1 MTKIE
6 KILDIDPGRELS
18 EPVHLVSVQKSDV
31 GQGSAVSAR
40 WWCVWNIHVCLPIS
54 CCVTDIRCA
63 AVCRRNSAELLGCEE
78 SGKQRWATSYTV
90 IPRIRLRCY
99 VSVTVRYSV
108 YTSTLF
114 RVRRCT
120 LFRIY
125 VYVVPFPSLYVIPFI
140 RVRCSVSVN
149 VCYSVY
155 TCTLFRFCQCTLFRL
170 YVYVVPFP
178 SMYVIPHIRLYNIH
192 RRTRNNVDV

>member
-1 MTKIE
+1 MQENDENTE

-54 CCVTDIRCA
+54 CCVTDLYLLLDIRCA
-63 AVCRRNSAELLGCEE
+63 AVCRRNSAELLGCGVA
-78 SGKQRWATSYTV
+78 SNVGRRH
-90 IPRIRLRCY
+90 IL
-99 VSVTVRYSV
+99 
-108 YTSTLF
+108 LF
-114 RVRRCT
+114 RV
-120 LFRIY
+120 Y
-125 VYVVPFPSLYVIPFI
+125 VYVVLFPSLYVIPFI

-149 VCYSVY
+149 VRYSVY
-155 TCTLFRFCQCTLFRL
+155 TSTLFHFRHCTLFRL

-178 SMYVIPHIRLYNIH
+178 SMYVIPFIRQ
-192 RRTRNNVDV
+192 R

>member
-54 CCVTDIRCA
+54 CVTDIRCA
-63 AVCRRNSAELLGCEE
+63 AVCRRSSAELLGCDVA
-78 SGKQRWATSYTV
+78 SNVGRRHILLFRVYVYVVLFPSLYV
-90 IPRIRLRCY
+90 IPFIRLRCSI
-99 VSVTVRYSV
+99 SVNVRYSV

-114 RVRRCT
+114 RFRHCT
-120 LFRIY
+120 LFRLY
-125 VYVVPFPSLYVIPFI
+125 VNVNPFPPLYVIPFI
-140 RVRCSVSVN
+140 RPC
-149 VCYSVY
+149 
-155 TCTLFRFCQCTLFRL
+155 L
-170 YVYVVPFP
+170 
-178 SMYVIPHIRLYNIH
+178 
-192 RRTRNNVDV
+192 

>member
-54 CCVTDIRCA
+54 CCVTDLFLLLDIRCA

-114 RVRRCT
+114 RFCQYT
-120 LFRIY
+120 LFRLY
-125 VYVVPFPSLYVIPFI
+125 VYVVPFLSMYVIPFI

-149 VCYSVY
+149 VRY
-155 TCTLFRFCQCTLFRL
+155 
-170 YVYVVPFP
+170 
-178 SMYVIPHIRLYNIH
+178 
-192 RRTRNNVDV
+192 